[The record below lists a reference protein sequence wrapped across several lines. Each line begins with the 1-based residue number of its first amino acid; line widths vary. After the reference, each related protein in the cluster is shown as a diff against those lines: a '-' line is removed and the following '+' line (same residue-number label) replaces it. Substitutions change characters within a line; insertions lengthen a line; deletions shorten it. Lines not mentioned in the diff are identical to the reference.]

1 MDLNEQWKVQLY
13 INYYGVLLNSK
24 GKHSCNITFPV
35 LNNISTSFENMS
47 NAYTVYNEN
56 FRSAYIVENSRI
68 TRDINSRN
76 YIGCNF
82 FPADFF
88 NTYANKLLN
97 LKYSDFYLVTDN
109 IILAADVISRTGI
122 PLTAFMVQTIRGVC
136 NSAKIKFK
144 EKSAVRQKSVDLTFF
159 VIKKVVV
166 T

>member
-1 MDLNEQWKVQLY
+1 
-13 INYYGVLLNSK
+13 
-24 GKHSCNITFPV
+24 
-35 LNNISTSFENMS
+35 MS

-56 FRSAYIVENSRI
+56 FRSAYIVENSRM

-97 LKYSDFYLVTDN
+97 LKYSDFYSVTDN
-109 IILAADVISRTGI
+109 IILAADVITRTGI
-122 PLTAFMVQTIRGVC
+122 PLTAFMVQTIQGVC

-144 EKSAVRQKSVDLTFF
+144 EKSAVRQKSVDLAHIHFL
-159 VIKKVVV
+159 
-166 T
+166 